1 MQRSRCSILIKQTTH
16 PGTVKFTFC
25 MPVFPQLLKSVRL
38 WGTVHIFGSLQGG
51 SNATFPVR
59 HIIEHLTARFY
70 AQKVL

>member
-1 MQRSRCSILIKQTTH
+1 MLIKQTTH
-16 PGTVKFTFC
+16 PGTMKFTICTLFSL
-25 MPVFPQLLKSVRL
+25 QLLKSVRL

-51 SNATFPVR
+51 SNVTFPVC